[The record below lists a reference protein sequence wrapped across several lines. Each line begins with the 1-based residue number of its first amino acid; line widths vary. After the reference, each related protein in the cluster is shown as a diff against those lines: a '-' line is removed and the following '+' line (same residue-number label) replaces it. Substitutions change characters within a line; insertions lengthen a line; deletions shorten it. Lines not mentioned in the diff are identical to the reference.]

1 MDFVVLAVVDLLGE
15 VIDLGE
21 EQVVDETVLDLDY
34 FVDPFADL
42 GRGEGGAFEDVT
54 QVGYEHLDV
63 LGDGNPLLGLELVE
77 QLFLE

>member
-21 EQVVDETVLDLDY
+21 EQVVDEAVLDLDY

-42 GRGEGGAFEDVT
+42 GRGEGGAFEDVA
-54 QVGYEHLDV
+54 
-63 LGDGNPLLGLELVE
+63 
-77 QLFLE
+77 